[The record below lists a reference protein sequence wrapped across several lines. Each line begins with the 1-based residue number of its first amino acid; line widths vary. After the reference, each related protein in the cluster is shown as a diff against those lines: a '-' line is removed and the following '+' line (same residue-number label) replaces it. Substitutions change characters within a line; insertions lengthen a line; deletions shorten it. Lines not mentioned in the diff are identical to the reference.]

1 MHVLVTGGLGH
12 IGSQLIRDLAAANT
26 VRQVTVYDDL
36 STQRYGALFNLP
48 PAVAYRFV
56 DGNILD
62 AACLASALAGVDAV
76 VHLAAITNA
85 EGSFEISGQVQRVNH
100 EGTAC
105 VVAACV
111 AQGVRQLIFPSTT
124 SVYGPVQGVARE
136 DCPPADLQPQ
146 SPYAAAK
153 LAAEH
158 AVLAADGTGVLRT
171 VCLRFGTIF
180 GPSAGMRFHTAV
192 NKFVFQAATGQ
203 PLTVWREVEQ
213 LVRPYLALQDAV
225 RAILFMLARPAAGGE
240 IYNVVTLNAPLARI
254 LDAIRSHVPGL
265 QIEYTNTRLLNQ
277 VSFTVDDSKLRALG
291 FVPDGNLEQGVA
303 DTLQL
308 LRGLLAAGPVAP

>member
-1 MHVLVTGGLGH
+1 
-12 IGSQLIRDLAAANT
+12 
-26 VRQVTVYDDL
+26 
-36 STQRYGALFNLP
+36 
-48 PAVAYRFV
+48 
-56 DGNILD
+56 
-62 AACLASALAGVDAV
+62 
-76 VHLAAITNA
+76 
-85 EGSFEISGQVQRVNH
+85 
-100 EGTAC
+100 
-105 VVAACV
+105 
-111 AQGVRQLIFPSTT
+111 LIFPSTT
-124 SVYGPVQGVARE
+124 SVYGPVLGVARE

-158 AVLAADGTGVLRT
+158 AVLAADGTGGLRT

-240 IYNVVTLNAPLARI
+240 IYNVVTLNAPLTRI
-254 LDAIRSHVPGL
+254 LDAIRKHVPGL
-265 QIEYTNTRLLNQ
+265 QVEYTNTRLLNQ

-291 FVPDGNLEQGVA
+291 FVPNGNLEQGVA